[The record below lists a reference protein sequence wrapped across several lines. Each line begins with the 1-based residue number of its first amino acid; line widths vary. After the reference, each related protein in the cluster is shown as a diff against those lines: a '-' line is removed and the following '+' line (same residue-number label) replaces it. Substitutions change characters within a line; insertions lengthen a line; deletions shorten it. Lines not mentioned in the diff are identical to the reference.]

1 MKEAGGLR
9 AAVGCLRQSR
19 MFNRCMLFRL
29 NGRASQLFQ
38 FVIRLNGMRIIFGNP
53 IFIALMLVV
62 LIVSGCGNRAKKD
75 LNHLLMELA
84 GTDHTIDHDD
94 WMTLENYLDGQKAN
108 FPEFYVDGKLDADE
122 VREYIEDFFSH
133 RRDAMKIDFSGMAVE
148 PLKVNFYLERSGSMI
163 AYDSPAGDGS
173 FKAAIVQMLN
183 NLPGNNADHKI
194 YVVNSSINAYPK
206 GFDQFV
212 KDSNIFEATKGIGD
226 PSFTDFGAI
235 FDKILNSTKDD
246 ELSILVTDMIY
257 STKDMTG
264 VNPKKVFAEA
274 QGMTNSV
281 FKSEVKKKS
290 MLIVKMMGSY
300 NGLYYPY
307 NSPSKGVPY
316 NGKRPYYIV
325 IVGNNENIARLTQDE
340 NYEAFAQL
348 SRLRGYENMYLFETD
363 DVYEPYYSLLLS
375 HPQIRGR
382 FQPERGQ
389 GTQVTKLEGL
399 KTDRNSGDIRLVLA
413 VDLSKML
420 IADEYLTDVNN
431 YVVDAD
437 DAVTIKEIR
446 PVNKSDVTPA
456 ERKYA
461 QSATHLFVLSVKEPK
476 HEQKVRIKL
485 LNRMPRW
492 IASSSNDNDARVDA
506 TTTFGLKYLLQ
517 GIYDSY
523 RRNSD
528 GKPYYFEMDLNFSK

>member
-53 IFIALMLVV
+53 IFIALTLVV

-206 GFDQFV
+206 GVDQFV

-290 MLIVKMMGSY
+290 MLIVKMTGSY

-420 IADEYLTDVNN
+420 IADEYLTDVSN

-446 PVNKSDVTPA
+446 PINKSDVTPA

>member
-1 MKEAGGLR
+1 
-9 AAVGCLRQSR
+9 
-19 MFNRCMLFRL
+19 
-29 NGRASQLFQ
+29 
-38 FVIRLNGMRIIFGNP
+38 MRKIFGNL
-53 IFIALMLVV
+53 IFIALTLVV
-62 LIVSGCGNRAKKD
+62 LVVSGCGNRAIKD

-108 FPEFYVDGKLDADE
+108 FPEFYHGGKLDAGE
-122 VREYIEDFFSH
+122 VRAYIEDFFSH
-133 RRDAMKIDFSGMAVE
+133 RRDAAQIIFSGME
-148 PLKVNFYLERSGSMI
+148 TKPLKVNFYLERSGSMT

-290 MLIVKMMGSY
+290 MLIVKMTGSY

-307 NSPSKGVPY
+307 NSPSKGVAY

-446 PVNKSDVTPA
+446 PINKSDVTPA

>member
-1 MKEAGGLR
+1 
-9 AAVGCLRQSR
+9 
-19 MFNRCMLFRL
+19 
-29 NGRASQLFQ
+29 
-38 FVIRLNGMRIIFGNP
+38 
-53 IFIALMLVV
+53 
-62 LIVSGCGNRAKKD
+62 
-75 LNHLLMELA
+75 
-84 GTDHTIDHDD
+84 
-94 WMTLENYLDGQKAN
+94 
-108 FPEFYVDGKLDADE
+108 
-122 VREYIEDFFSH
+122 
-133 RRDAMKIDFSGMAVE
+133 
-148 PLKVNFYLERSGSMI
+148 
-163 AYDSPAGDGS
+163 
-173 FKAAIVQMLN
+173 
-183 NLPGNNADHKI
+183 
-194 YVVNSSINAYPK
+194 
-206 GFDQFV
+206 
-212 KDSNIFEATKGIGD
+212 
-226 PSFTDFGAI
+226 
-235 FDKILNSTKDD
+235 
-246 ELSILVTDMIY
+246 
-257 STKDMTG
+257 
-264 VNPKKVFAEA
+264 
-274 QGMTNSV
+274 
-281 FKSEVKKKS
+281 
-290 MLIVKMMGSY
+290 
-300 NGLYYPY
+300 
-307 NSPSKGVPY
+307 
-316 NGKRPYYIV
+316 
-325 IVGNNENIARLTQDE
+325 
-340 NYEAFAQL
+340 
-348 SRLRGYENMYLFETD
+348 
-363 DVYEPYYSLLLS
+363 VYEPYYSLLLS

>member
-1 MKEAGGLR
+1 
-9 AAVGCLRQSR
+9 
-19 MFNRCMLFRL
+19 
-29 NGRASQLFQ
+29 
-38 FVIRLNGMRIIFGNP
+38 MRKILGNP
-53 IFIALMLVV
+53 IFIALTLVV
-62 LIVSGCGNRAKKD
+62 LVVSGCGNRAKKD

-206 GFDQFV
+206 GVDQFV

-420 IADEYLTDVNN
+420 IADEYLTDVSN

-446 PVNKSDVTPA
+446 PINKSDVTPA

-476 HEQKVRIKL
+476 HGQKVRIKL

-492 IASSSNDNDARVDA
+492 IAASSNDNDARVDG

-528 GKPYYFEMDLNFSK
+528 GEPYYFEMDLNFSK

>member
-1 MKEAGGLR
+1 
-9 AAVGCLRQSR
+9 
-19 MFNRCMLFRL
+19 
-29 NGRASQLFQ
+29 
-38 FVIRLNGMRIIFGNP
+38 MRIIFGNP
-53 IFIALMLVV
+53 IFIALTLVV

-133 RRDAMKIDFSGMAVE
+133 RRDAAQIIFSGME
-148 PLKVNFYLERSGSMI
+148 TKPLKVNFYLERSGSMT

-194 YVVNSSINAYPK
+194 YVVNNSINAYPK

-212 KDSNIFEATKGIGD
+212 KDGNIFEATKGIGD

-290 MLIVKMMGSY
+290 MLIVKMTGSY

-325 IVGNNENIARLTQDE
+325 IVGNNENMARLTQDE
-340 NYEAFAQL
+340 NYEAFAHL

-363 DVYEPYYSLLLS
+363 GVYSPYYSLLLS

-389 GTQVTKLEGL
+389 GTQVTRLEGL
-399 KTDRNSGDIRLVLA
+399 KQDRNSGDIRLVLA

-431 YVVDAD
+431 YEVDAD

>member
-75 LNHLLMELA
+75 LNHLLVELA

-307 NSPSKGVPY
+307 NSPSKGVAY

-399 KTDRNSGDIRLVLA
+399 KPDRNSGDIRLVLA

-420 IADEYLTDVNN
+420 IADEYLTDASN

-446 PVNKSDVTPA
+446 PINKSDVTPA

>member
-53 IFIALMLVV
+53 IFIALTLVV

-446 PVNKSDVTPA
+446 PINKSDVTPA

>member
-399 KTDRNSGDIRLVLA
+399 KPDRNSGDIRLVLA

-446 PVNKSDVTPA
+446 PINKSDVTPA

>member
-29 NGRASQLFQ
+29 NGRALQLFQ

-53 IFIALMLVV
+53 IFIALTLVV

>member
-1 MKEAGGLR
+1 
-9 AAVGCLRQSR
+9 
-19 MFNRCMLFRL
+19 
-29 NGRASQLFQ
+29 
-38 FVIRLNGMRIIFGNP
+38 MRIIFGNP
-53 IFIALMLVV
+53 IFIALTLVV

-212 KDSNIFEATKGIGD
+212 KDSDIFEATKGIGD

-420 IADEYLTDVNN
+420 IADEYLTDVSN

-446 PVNKSDVTPA
+446 PINKSDVTPA

>member
-1 MKEAGGLR
+1 MKAAGGLR

-38 FVIRLNGMRIIFGNP
+38 FVKRLNGMRKIFGNL
-53 IFIALMLVV
+53 IFIALTLVV

-84 GTDHTIDHDD
+84 GGDHTIDHDD

-290 MLIVKMMGSY
+290 MLIVKMTGSY

-446 PVNKSDVTPA
+446 PINKSDVTPA

-492 IASSSNDNDARVDA
+492 IASSSNDNDARVDG

>member
-29 NGRASQLFQ
+29 NGRALQLFQ

-53 IFIALMLVV
+53 IFIALTLVV

-290 MLIVKMMGSY
+290 MLIVKMTGSY

-420 IADEYLTDVNN
+420 IADEYLTDVSN

-446 PVNKSDVTPA
+446 PINKSDVTPA

>member
-53 IFIALMLVV
+53 IFIALTLVV

-212 KDSNIFEATKGIGD
+212 KDSNIFEATKGIGN

-235 FDKILNSTKDD
+235 FDKILNNTKDD

-290 MLIVKMMGSY
+290 MLIVKMTGSY

-307 NSPSKGVPY
+307 NSPSKGVAY

-446 PVNKSDVTPA
+446 TINKSDVTPA